1 MPTSKKRITAKSS
14 NGSKGTIIAIG
25 GREDREGELSILREV
40 ANRVNGGKLVVATL
54 ASTVPDE
61 QYADYRTLFAK
72 LGVKR
77 IEQLDFKS
85 REEAMDPKALARLD
99 GAAAIF
105 FSGGDQL
112 KLTSK
117 IAGTA
122 VYQKIAELFEAGATI
137 AGTSAGAAAMS
148 ETMLVGRSLGEMHTV
163 ASAFFTA
170 AGLALLK
177 DMIIDQ
183 HFAQRSR
190 VGRLIAAVGEKPS
203 ALGIGID
210 EDTAIVVHGHES
222 FEVIGAGAVYVVDG
236 SGVTYTNIS
245 ERNMQRTLA
254 VFDVR
259 LHVLKSGNQ
268 FDLRTRRPSSKA
280 QVAATQ

>member
-1 MPTSKKRITAKSS
+1 MPTTKKRAVKKPL
-14 NGSKGTIIAIG
+14 NGKPGTIIALG
-25 GREDREGELSILREV
+25 GREDREGELHILREV
-40 ANRVNGGKLVVATL
+40 ASRVNGGKLVIATL
-54 ASTVPDE
+54 ASAIGDE
-61 QYADYRTLFAK
+61 QFADYRNLFAK
-72 LGVKR
+72 LGVKK
-77 IEQLDFKS
+77 IERLDFKS
-85 REEAMDPKALARLD
+85 REEAMDPRAVERLD
-99 GAAAIF
+99 GTSAIF

-122 VYQKIAELFEAGATI
+122 IYSRIAELFEQGATI

-148 ETMLVGRSLGEMHTV
+148 ETMLVGRSFGELHTV

-210 EDTAIVVHGHES
+210 EDTAMVVHGHEY
-222 FEVIGAGAVYVVDG
+222 FEVVGAGAVYVVDG

-268 FDLRTRRPSSKA
+268 FDLRTRRPSLKEA
-280 QVAATQ
+280 EAAV